1 MLQWKATNLPVLSA
15 SFFSVPLSSGLLNPG
30 QSVSVAVEYAPKMH
44 GFHSSVL
51 AISTSLLQG
60 GGQVKDVAVQL
71 QGEGKGKVGAALL
84 MGELCLAPPFLL
96 WPPPGVED
104 VEVWREA
111 GREEDL
117 VKGGGVVVREEGEL
131 SG

>member
-1 MLQWKATNLPVLSA
+1 MFAKADRSGVL
-15 SFFSVPLSSGLLNPG
+15 
-30 QSVSVAVEYAPKMH
+30 
-44 GFHSSVL
+44 
-51 AISTSLLQG
+51 
-60 GGQVKDVAVQL
+60 
-71 QGEGKGKVGAALL
+71 GEGKGKVGAALL

-96 WPPPGVED
+96 LPPPGVVD

-131 SG
+131 PG

>member
-1 MLQWKATNLPVLSA
+1 MFANADRSGVL
-15 SFFSVPLSSGLLNPG
+15 
-30 QSVSVAVEYAPKMH
+30 
-44 GFHSSVL
+44 
-51 AISTSLLQG
+51 
-60 GGQVKDVAVQL
+60 
-71 QGEGKGKVGAALL
+71 GEGKGKVGAALL
-84 MGELCLAPPFLL
+84 IGELCLAPLPFLL

>member
-1 MLQWKATNLPVLSA
+1 MFANADRSGVL
-15 SFFSVPLSSGLLNPG
+15 
-30 QSVSVAVEYAPKMH
+30 
-44 GFHSSVL
+44 
-51 AISTSLLQG
+51 
-60 GGQVKDVAVQL
+60 
-71 QGEGKGKVGAALL
+71 GEGKGKVGAALL

-96 WPPPGVED
+96 LPPPGVED